1 MSCAI
6 AWWRLGKTFS
16 RKKNLQQQRKTLQV
30 TATLTFTLP
39 EEQEEFYLAAK
50 GADWR
55 IVLEDMD
62 NYLRGRLKHEDL
74 PEDVAAALDA
84 ARERLYTLV
93 AERGLSLR

>member
-1 MSCAI
+1 
-6 AWWRLGKTFS
+6 
-16 RKKNLQQQRKTLQV
+16 V

-55 IVLEDMD
+55 LALEDMD
-62 NYLRGRLKHEDL
+62 NYLRGRLKHEDVS
-74 PEDVAAALDA
+74 EDVAVALDA